1 MAKRKAKD
9 SVFLDLFQNK
19 SYLLKLYRTLHPE
32 DTTATEDSLT
42 DVTITNVLTDNL
54 YNDLGFIV
62 NNKLLILVEAQSTW
76 TVNILVRILL
86 YLAQSYHEYFQRTCQ
101 DYYKSRKVKMPKP
114 ELYVIFTGNKGRK
127 PDKISLSKEFFES
140 ADIDIE
146 VKAKVIYESDT
157 DDIINQYIIFC
168 KVFNEQTK
176 QHGMTQ
182 KAVTETIRICK
193 DRNVLREYLAQRY
206 HEYFERTSQSLY
218 KSKKVKMPKPE
229 LYVIFTGN
237 KGRKP
242 DTISLS
248 KEFFNGEDI
257 DIEIKAKVIYE
268 SDKDN
273 IINEYIV
280 FCKVFNEQIKEHGM
294 TKQAVTETIR
304 ICKDRNILKQYLSS
318 KEVEVVTIMMSL
330 FEDEQIMKSFIKSE
344 RHDAERA
351 MAEQLIRKGKMTLEE
366 IADCVST
373 LSFDELKEIEAEI
386 MQLA

>member
-1 MAKRKAKD
+1 MSDDTKQVQEIMAKRKAKD

-76 TVNILVRILL
+76 TVNILVRVLL

-127 PDKISLSKEFFES
+127 PDKISFSKEFFEG

-176 QHGMTQ
+176 KHGMTQ

-193 DRNVLREYLAQRY
+193 DRNVLKEYLL
-206 HEYFERTSQSLY
+206 ERE
-218 KSKKVKMPKPE
+218 K
-229 LYVIFTGN
+229 
-237 KGRKP
+237 
-242 DTISLS
+242 
-248 KEFFNGEDI
+248 
-257 DIEIKAKVIYE
+257 
-268 SDKDN
+268 
-273 IINEYIV
+273 
-280 FCKVFNEQIKEHGM
+280 
-294 TKQAVTETIR
+294 
-304 ICKDRNILKQYLSS
+304 
-318 KEVEVVTIMMSL
+318 EVVTIMMSL
-330 FEDEQIMKSFIKSE
+330 FDDEQIMKSFIRSE
-344 RHDAERA
+344 RYEAAQENARETA
-351 MAEQLIRKGKMTLEE
+351 KKLIKKGKMTLDE
-366 IADCVST
+366 IADCVPL
-373 LSFDELKEIEAEI
+373 LSLDELKEIEAEV

>member
-1 MAKRKAKD
+1 MYLVPRILRNRGVKVQDDKKQIEEVNVTRHMAKRTAKN

-19 SYLLKLYRTLHPE
+19 SYLLKLYKTLHPE

-54 YNDLGFIV
+54 YNDLGFIA
-62 NNKLLILVEAQSTW
+62 NNKLMILVEAQSTW
-76 TVNILVRILL
+76 TVNILVRVLL

-127 PDKISLSKEFFES
+127 PDKISLSKEFFEG

-176 QHGMTQ
+176 KHGMTQ

-193 DRNVLREYLAQRY
+193 DRNVLKEYL
-206 HEYFERTSQSLY
+206 L
-218 KSKKVKMPKPE
+218 
-229 LYVIFTGN
+229 
-237 KGRKP
+237 
-242 DTISLS
+242 
-248 KEFFNGEDI
+248 
-257 DIEIKAKVIYE
+257 
-268 SDKDN
+268 
-273 IINEYIV
+273 
-280 FCKVFNEQIKEHGM
+280 
-294 TKQAVTETIR
+294 
-304 ICKDRNILKQYLSS
+304 DREK
-318 KEVEVVTIMMSL
+318 EVVTIMMSL
-330 FEDEQIMKSFIKSE
+330 FDEEQIMKSFIRSE
-344 RHDAERA
+344 RHDEARETAER
-351 MAEQLIRKGKMTLEE
+351 LIKKGKMSLED
-366 IADCVST
+366 IADCVPS
-373 LSFDELKEIEAEI
+373 LSLDELKEIEAEV